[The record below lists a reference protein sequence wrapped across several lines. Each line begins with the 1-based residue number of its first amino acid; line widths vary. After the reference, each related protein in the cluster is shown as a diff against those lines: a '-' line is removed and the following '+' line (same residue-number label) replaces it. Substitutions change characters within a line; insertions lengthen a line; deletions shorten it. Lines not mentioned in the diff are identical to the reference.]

1 MFDWNDQ
8 EVCRIVFFSFSFFLV
23 KLIQYVYWDLLV
35 GLNVK
40 IMKIR
45 KLGAQVMKI
54 LAGIYFNYR
63 IYYIIFFFVFFFF
76 FECVFGESS

>member
-1 MFDWNDQ
+1 MF
-8 EVCRIVFFSFSFFLV
+8 I
-23 KLIQYVYWDLLV
+23 WDLLV

-40 IMKIR
+40 IMKIW
-45 KLGAQVMKI
+45 KLGAQIMKI

-63 IYYIIFFFVFFFF
+63 IYCIIFFSFFLF